1 MTVMMSQ
8 PASCRSTSASD
19 TSSRV
24 SPMPRMR
31 LDFVMRSA
39 SRPCVIT
46 SSERSYRNAGRI
58 RLKMRG
64 TVSTLCAKTS
74 GREEKT
80 SASRSGFPEK
90 SVARI
95 STPVPGLSAWIRRTV
110 SACSH
115 APSSGR
121 SSRATPVTVA

>member
-1 MTVMMSQ
+1 M
-8 PASCRSTSASD
+8 
-19 TSSRV
+19 
-24 SPMPRMR
+24 
-31 LDFVMRSA
+31 
-39 SRPCVIT
+39 
-46 SSERSYRNAGRI
+46 

-64 TVSTLCAKTS
+64 TVSTLCANTS
-74 GREEKT
+74 GRDSNT
-80 SASRSGFPEK
+80 SRSSTGSPEK

-95 STPVPGLSAWIRRTV
+95 STPVPGFSAWMRRTV